1 VFLGIIPIQSNV
13 AIQERRK
20 GRWIE
25 KTGEELI
32 QASLLTKIFG
42 NLLEESENNT

>member
-1 VFLGIIPIQSNV
+1 VFLGTILIGQNV

-25 KTGEELI
+25 KTGENDI
-32 QASLLTKIFG
+32 CFTI
-42 NLLEESENNT
+42 